1 MCGAHAA
8 VRSLVAEMVGGN
20 DRPTIL
26 DIEAGLE
33 HLSRGTARGV
43 DTLLVIVEPYF
54 KSMETAARM
63 AELGRE
69 LGIGKVYAVANKVA
83 SADDEKELRAFCGT
97 KFLEI
102 LGIVPQDEL
111 VRNAERQGVGP
122 LDIATTSPAI
132 DRIGELARALTP

>member
-69 LGIGKVYAVANKVA
+69 LGIGKVYGVANKVA
-83 SADDEKELRAFCGT
+83 GADDEKELRAFFST
-97 KFLEI
+97 KGLKI

-122 LDIATTSPAI
+122 LDLADTSPAI
-132 DRIGELARALTP
+132 NRIGEIARALTS